1 MELNWMGR
9 YRPLVAAL
17 VLHTN
22 ILTRGWNERMNCGD
36 GVFLTPP
43 EWQVLEFIVEHEEA
57 YFNMMEIARQIGI
70 PQSSFS
76 RIVKA
81 LRDQNLIAK
90 FQVAGNRKNVI
101 LRPTEIGKDVYRRMA
116 KDPSRSYF
124 QVFFKELESLSDE
137 DIQIFTKALNK
148 FTLALPTAKDS
159 QEVKLIE
166 ME

>member
-22 ILTRGWNERMNCGD
+22 ILTRGWNNRMDCGD

-43 EWQVLEFIVEHEEA
+43 EWQVLECIVEHEEG
-57 YFNMMEIARQIGI
+57 YLNMIEIARQIGI

-76 RIVKA
+76 RIVKT
-81 LRDQNLIAK
+81 LRDDGLIVK
-90 FQVAGNRKNVI
+90 YQVAGNRKNVI
-101 LRPTEIGKDVYRRMA
+101 LRPSESGRSVYRRMVSN
-116 KDPSRSYF
+116 PSRSYF

-137 DIQIFTKALNK
+137 DIYIFTKALNK

>member
-1 MELNWMGR
+1 MIEWMGR
-9 YRPLVAAL
+9 YRPLVSAL
-17 VLHTN
+17 VQHVNTVNKGSAELL
-22 ILTRGWNERMNCGD
+22 IYGD
-36 GVFLTPP
+36 IYLSPN
-43 EWQVLEFIVEHEEA
+43 EWQVLEYIVEHRDDDEHMTGMVQA
-57 YFNMMEIARQIGI
+57 LAI

-76 RIVKA
+76 RIVKT
-81 LRDQNLIAK
+81 LHDLGLISK
-90 FQVAGNRKNVI
+90 YQVAGNRKNVI
-101 LRPTEIGKDVYRRMA
+101 LRPSENGKDVYRRMA

-137 DIQIFTKALNK
+137 DIKIFTKALNK